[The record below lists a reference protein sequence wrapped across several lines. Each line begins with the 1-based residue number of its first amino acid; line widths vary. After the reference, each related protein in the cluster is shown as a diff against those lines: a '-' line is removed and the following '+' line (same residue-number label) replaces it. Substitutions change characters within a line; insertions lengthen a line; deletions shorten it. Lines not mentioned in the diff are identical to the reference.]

1 MKLIKFTSILLCFV
15 MIVTVFAGCDTPE
28 ESKGYVSENNISE
41 VSEEVSAQESE
52 VTEKIEPWGTDE
64 DWDFLKGWKVHGEFE
79 PLLVNAVDEQHPH
92 YSNLFKAI
100 KETHEQA
107 NCEIL
112 IHVHILAFDLEEVK
126 LQHPSVNAKQTDVQE
141 VLCWFEAGNVPVKYE
156 NGVLHGDLSYGDVEK
171 IIEYGKEAGY
181 QLFFINYGVRPST
194 VKECLEGKDIFE
206 CPSCNN
212 EE

>member
-1 MKLIKFTSILLCFV
+1 MKQTKFICLLLC
-15 MIVTVFAGCDTPE
+15 IILTGSLFAGCNTAA
-28 ESKGYVSENNISE
+28 ESKNDVSENSVDENLS
-41 VSEEVSAQESE
+41 SP
-52 VTEKIEPWGTDE
+52 TENEATPWGAEE